1 MVFKL
6 LSHNE
11 INKELWEKKMLDAF
25 NGNLYG
31 YAWYLDLVSPNWQ
44 AIVSTNYE
52 ILVPLPVV
60 KFFGKNIIQQPFFCQ
75 QLGVYCHLPSQLSYT
90 EQILTTIQDYFPY
103 CYLQL
108 NKYNQL
114 KTSNL
119 VNIVNRVNYELDLIS
134 PYSYLS
140 SNYSENT
147 RRNVQKSLKNRLLL
161 KINELNHQT
170 FINFLRKNVG
180 YKLPELQEKHYH
192 TILAILKISDKY
204 KFSERYA
211 VYNEKQDLLAAAY
224 FIFSHG
230 KAYYL
235 FGATNDE
242 GKKQSAMFLLFD
254 SFIRRYA
261 QKHLTLDFE
270 GSTIPGLARFYEGFG
285 AISTTYAVLQ
295 YNRLPFYLR
304 WIKK

>member
-6 LSHNE
+6 LMHNE
-11 INKELWEKKMLDAF
+11 INKELWEKKMLNAF

-44 AIVSTNYE
+44 AIVSSNYE

-60 KFFGKNIIQQPFFCQ
+60 NFFGKNIVQQPLFCQ
-75 QLGVYCHLPSQLSYT
+75 QLGIYCHLPSQLSYT
-90 EQILTTIQDYFPY
+90 EQIISIIQNYFPY
-103 CYLQL
+103 CRLQF

-114 KTSNL
+114 KTSDWF
-119 VNIVNRVNYELDLIS
+119 NISSRVNYELDLIS
-134 PYSYLS
+134 SYSYLS

-147 RRNVQKSLKNRLLL
+147 RRNVQKSLKNNLSLT
-161 KINELNHQT
+161 INELNHQT
-170 FINFLRKNVG
+170 FLKFLRNNIG
-180 YKLPELQEKHYH
+180 YKLPDLKEKHYH
-192 TILAILKISDKY
+192 TILTILKISEKY
-204 KFSERYA
+204 KFGERYA
-211 VYNEKQDLLAAAY
+211 VYDEKQHLLAAAY

-242 GKKQSAMFLLFD
+242 GKKRLAMFFLFD
-254 SFIRRYA
+254 SFIKRYA

-270 GSTIPGLARFYEGFG
+270 GSNIPGLARFYEGFG
-285 AISTTYAVLQ
+285 AISTTYTVLQ

>member
-1 MVFKL
+1 
-6 LSHNE
+6 
-11 INKELWEKKMLDAF
+11 MLNAF

-60 KFFGKNIIQQPFFCQ
+60 KFLGKSIIQQPLFCQ
-75 QLGVYCHLPSQLSYT
+75 QLGIYCRLPSQLSYT
-90 EQILTTIQDYFPY
+90 EQIISMIQEHFPY
-103 CYLQL
+103 CRLQF

-114 KTSNL
+114 KTSDLAN
-119 VNIVNRVNYELDLIS
+119 VSNRANYELDLIS
-134 PYSYLS
+134 TYSYLS

-147 RRNVQKSLKNRLLL
+147 RRNVQKSLKNNLTLT
-161 KINELNHQT
+161 INELNHQT
-170 FINFLRKNVG
+170 FLDFLRNNVG
-180 YKLPELQEKHYH
+180 YKLPELKEKHYH
-192 TILAILKISDKY
+192 TILAILKISEKY
-204 KFSERYA
+204 KFGERYA
-211 VYNEKQDLLAAAY
+211 VYDAKQHLLAAAY

-235 FGATNDE
+235 FGATNNE
-242 GKKQSAMFLLFD
+242 GKKKSAMFFLFD

-285 AISTTYAVLQ
+285 AISTTYKVLQ

>member
-6 LSHNE
+6 LSYNE
-11 INKELWEKKMLDAF
+11 INKELWEKKMLNAF

-44 AIVSTNYE
+44 ALVTTNYE
-52 ILVPLPVV
+52 ILVPLPVL
-60 KFFGKNIIQQPFFCQ
+60 KFLGKNIIQQPFFCQ
-75 QLGVYCHLPSQLSYT
+75 QLGIYCQLPTQLSYT
-90 EQILTTIQDYFPY
+90 EQIISLIQDYFPY
-103 CYLQL
+103 CRLQF

-114 KTSNL
+114 KSSDL
-119 VNIVNRVNYELDLIS
+119 VNISSRVNYELDLIS
-134 PYSYLS
+134 TYSYLS

-147 RRNVQKSLKNRLLL
+147 RRNVQKSLKNNLILT
-161 KINELNHQT
+161 INELNHQT
-170 FINFLRKNVG
+170 FLNFLRNNVG
-180 YKLPELQEKHYH
+180 YKLPELKEKHYH
-192 TILAILKISDKY
+192 TILKILKISEKY
-204 KFSERYA
+204 KFGERYA
-211 VYNEKQDLLAAAY
+211 VYDAKQHLLATAY

-235 FGATNDE
+235 FGATNEE
-242 GKKQSAMFLLFD
+242 GKKKSAMFFLFD
-254 SFIRRYA
+254 CFIKRYA

-285 AISTTYAVLQ
+285 AIQTTYKVLH
-295 YNRLPFYLR
+295 YNHLPFYLR